1 VNMLAM
7 AGWWRNVVVVVVWTL
22 GSGPHGGR

>member
-1 VNMLAM
+1 MLTM

>member
-1 VNMLAM
+1 MLAM